1 MFRFM
6 LMAPPGATLVAPVED
21 LVGLAAA
28 APGLTTGLVHT
39 PAHASDPY
47 LHDGAPPPMALELDF
62 ASIEALETAVAA
74 TGPLRGLA
82 RLLPA
87 GTTQQAML
95 ARSYPVAEGVVPDIA
110 RQAACTYLVAYE
122 GRAADEQAWLEYYL
136 AHHPTIMARF
146 PAIRAIEI
154 CTRLD
159 WMGGLDLPRARAL
172 QRNKVVFDD
181 AAALT
186 AALNSPVRHEMRED
200 FARFPPYEGKVTHF
214 PMATRR
220 VV

>member
-1 MFRFM
+1 MFRFV
-6 LMAPPGATLVAPVED
+6 LVAPPGATLAAPVED
-21 LVGLAAA
+21 VARVAAS
-28 APGLTTGLVHT
+28 APGLTAALLHT

-47 LHDGAPPPMALELDF
+47 LHDGPPPPVALELDF
-62 ASIEALETAVAA
+62 ASILALEAAVAA
-74 TGPLRGLA
+74 TGKLQELA

-95 ARSYPVAEGVVPDIA
+95 ARRYPVPDA
-110 RQAACTYLVAYE
+110 NGPAACTYLVAYE

-136 AHHPTIMARF
+136 AHHPVIMANF
-146 PAIRAIEI
+146 PAIRTIEI
-154 CTRLD
+154 CTRID
-159 WMGGLDLPRARAL
+159 WMGGLDLARARAL

-200 FARFPPYEGKVTHF
+200 FARFPPYEGPVTHF

>member
-1 MFRFM
+1 MFRFIVV
-6 LMAPPGATLVAPVED
+6 APPGAAPAAPVED
-21 LVGLAAA
+21 VARLAAA
-28 APGLTTGLVHT
+28 APGLAAALLHT
-39 PAHASDPY
+39 PARASDPY
-47 LHDGAPPPMALELDF
+47 LHDGTPPPIALELDF
-62 ASIEALETAVAA
+62 ASIEALEA
-74 TGPLRGLA
+74 TVGANGKLRELA

-95 ARSYPVAEGVVPDIA
+95 ARRYPVADAHGP
-110 RQAACTYLVAYE
+110 AACTYLVAYE

-136 AHHPTIMARF
+136 AHHPLIMAKF

-154 CTRLD
+154 CTRID
-159 WMGGLDLPRARAL
+159 WMGGLDLPRGRAL

-200 FARFPPYEGKVTHF
+200 FARFPPYEGPVTHF

-220 VV
+220 LV